1 MRKGPLKNLLMGFL
15 ATWYS
20 WLRLHRRI
28 VFIIADAALV
38 VLSFYLAFLARFD
51 GSIPPR
57 YFVMIGLIL
66 PFVLAIKLSVFHVF
80 RIYRFSWS
88 HMGFEELLNAAIAC
102 CLGSISLAAMLFI
115 FQTSAALYG
124 FPRSILV
131 IDFAFTFLGI
141 AGIRLSK
148 RSVCYLFS
156 LRNVRPHGHRAVIV
170 GAGDTG
176 EMLARSLMHEEK
188 ITYWPVGFIDDDPG
202 KQYTAIHGVPVLGPR
217 NRLSELIKSQGLEA
231 VLIAMPSAPSRVIRE
246 TVDIARK
253 GGAKDIKIVPFL
265 SELYTG
271 EFRVSDI
278 REVRPEDVL
287 SREPVSIDLGSVEH
301 FLKGKNVLVTGA
313 AGSIGSELCRQVL
326 RFSPAKLLALDFDE
340 TGLFNLENELTR
352 LFPKKEVQIIVG
364 DIRDKGKMHSIFQRE
379 RPKVVFHAAAYKHV
393 PMMEAYPEE
402 AAKTNVFGSQ
412 ILIEEAQQADVETF
426 VLISTDKAVN
436 PVSIMGMTKRVAE
449 IISLAVGNGASTR
462 CIAVRFGNVLGS
474 RGSVI
479 PIFMEQIRRGGPL
492 TVTHPEMERYF
503 MTIPEAVLL
512 VLQAGM
518 MGKGGEVFVLDMG
531 KQVRV
536 LDIAKE
542 LIRFYNLEPDKDIPI
557 VFTGVRPGEKLREEL
572 LTAEE
577 GVDTTNHRQIYIAK
591 MNNGL
596 PKEMLRRR
604 LEDLEELIGNEADGN
619 KIKETLVEIIHGSET
634 PIVEQL

>member
-1 MRKGPLKNLLMGFL
+1 MHNGPVKNLLGGLL

-20 WLRLHRRI
+20 WLRLHRRMAFI
-28 VFIIADAALV
+28 VADAAII
-38 VLSFYLAFLARFD
+38 VLSLYLAFWARFD

-57 YFVMIGLIL
+57 YLALMVLIL
-66 PFVLAIKLSVFHVF
+66 PFVLAIKLLVFNVSH
-80 RIYRFSWS
+80 IYRFRWS
-88 HMGFEELLNAAIAC
+88 YIGFEEMLNTAIAC
-102 CLGSISLAAMLFI
+102 GLGSLSLAAMLFI
-115 FQTSAALYG
+115 FQTWPDLYG

-131 IDFAFTFLGI
+131 IDFVFTFLGM

-148 RSVCYLFS
+148 RGVRYLRS
-156 LRNVRPHGHRAVIV
+156 SQNVHLDGYRAVIV
-170 GAGDTG
+170 GAGDAG
-176 EMLARSLMHEEK
+176 EMIVRSLMHEENVA
-188 ITYWPVGFIDDDPG
+188 YWPVGFLDDDLG
-202 KQYTAIHGVPVLGPR
+202 KQNTVIHGVPVLGPI
-217 NRLSELIKSQGLEA
+217 NRLPELIKSQELEA
-231 VLIAMPSAPSRVIRE
+231 VLIAMPSASSRVIRD

-271 EFRVSDI
+271 EYRISDI

-287 SREPVSIDLGSVEH
+287 TREPVSVDLGSVEH
-301 FLKGKNVLVTGA
+301 FLKGKIVLVTGA

-340 TGLFNLENELTR
+340 TGLFNLENDLMR
-352 LFPKKEVQIIVG
+352 LFPKKKVQIIVG
-364 DIRDKGKMHSIFQRE
+364 NIRDKAKMHSIFQRE
-379 RPKVVFHAAAYKHV
+379 RPQVVFHAAAYKHV

-402 AAKTNVFGSQ
+402 AAKTNVFGTQ
-412 ILIEEAQQADVETF
+412 ILIEEAHQADSEAF

-436 PVSIMGMTKRVAE
+436 PVSVMGMTKRVAE

-479 PIFMEQIRRGGPL
+479 PTFMEQIRRGGPV

-512 VLQAGM
+512 VLQAGT

-531 KQVRV
+531 KPVMV

-542 LIRFYNLEPDKDIPI
+542 LIRFHNLVPDKDIPI
-557 VFTGVRPGEKLREEL
+557 VFTGIRPGEKLREEL

-577 GVDTTNHRQIYIAK
+577 GVDTTTHKQIYIAK
-591 MNNGL
+591 MNNRL
-596 PKEMLRRR
+596 LEDVLRRR
-604 LEDLEELIGNEADGN
+604 LVVLKEMIREEVEGR
-619 KIKETLVEIIHGSET
+619 KIKETLAEIIRGSET
-634 PIVEQL
+634 QP